1 MTAVYLAAKL
11 LTFPGAFL
19 KAFWE
24 HCILKLLRVPVEDA
38 SFLHLNELF
47 GHIEHSLIEGK
58 AKNMLFCMLPGL
70 INGLLSVPLLF
81 TSSVNLFYLG
91 VGMKDAVTGLTNIMF
106 FVYVIMFWVGMSLWC
121 SKYPLYEDALQL
133 KEKLHSEDAGRAK
146 KALSAAPVAVI
157 TAGSL
162 LERYGINVLLF
173 AGATAALVYLFPYA
187 FV

>member
-24 HCILKLLRVPVEDA
+24 HCTLKLLRVPVEDA

-47 GHIEHSLIEGK
+47 GHIEHRLIEGK
-58 AKNMLFCMLPGL
+58 AKNMVFCILPGL
-70 INGLLSVPLLF
+70 LNGLLSVPLLF

-91 VGMKDAVTGLTNIMF
+91 VGMRDAATGLINIMF
-106 FVYVIMFWVGMSLWC
+106 FVYVAMFWVGISLWC
-121 SKYPLYEDALQL
+121 NKCPLYEDVLQL
-133 KEKLHSEDAGRAK
+133 KEKLYAGDVGKVK
-146 KALSAAPVAVI
+146 KALTVIPVSVI
-157 TAGSL
+157 SAGSL
-162 LERYGINVLLF
+162 LERYGLNVLTF
-173 AGATAALVYLFPYA
+173 AGVTAVLVYLFPYA